1 MNPGVFT
8 GFGSRPG
15 TDGRVFVLTE
25 SDAAFPIPRWAQ
37 GGKGLVL
44 VTGCGAGGGGRTAT
58 GGYGGSGA
66 WANRFPLL
74 IPAGAASMSCAIGV
88 AGDPGVAGGNTTLSI
103 NGTEL
108 LSLGGGGNGETGVA
122 NRGGNPGVARVRTR
136 GVALN
141 KKTSYTG
148 TPTASNLMEAVTS
161 PEAYA
166 LRSNIGDG
174 MYGGYVTSSSNF
186 VSILTNDVGGI
197 PILGYFGGGGATNVA
212 GMPGVLLLEFMEGF

>member
-1 MNPGVFT
+1 MNPGVFA

-25 SDAAFPIPRWAQ
+25 SNPAFPIPHWAQ

-44 VTGCGAGGGGRTAT
+44 VTGCGAGGGGRTTT

-108 LSLGGGGNGETGVA
+108 LSLGGGNTGETGVMRLSSA
-122 NRGGNPGVARVRTR
+122 ARWMLLVTTAGGGDTGGGVNVAPSYPQPGPGRGLR
-136 GVALN
+136 
-141 KKTSYTG
+141 S
-148 TPTASNLMEAVTS
+148 VTS
-161 PEAYA
+161 IPPSHASA
-166 LRSNIGDG
+166 WMTLVTTPFSTSAKMRAIRS
-174 MYGGYVTSSSNF
+174 
-186 VSILTNDVGGI
+186 
-197 PILGYFGGGGATNVA
+197 PR
-212 GMPGVLLLEFMEGF
+212 